1 MIIRKATDGED
12 NYVLSFYYDLID
24 QMRDREYR
32 PSWTKG
38 VYPTLEDI
46 HAAIVKS
53 ELNLAVED
61 GVIAGAFI
69 LNHAQGNGYDRV
81 QWTVNAAP
89 DKVGVVHLLAVH
101 PAIHGKGTGKA
112 LLRRAVEL
120 SRGQGDEVLR
130 LDTLTRNLPGRKLY
144 EGFGFRY
151 CGDYDLTYPTTGTI
165 PFSVFEWKH
174 EH

>member
-1 MIIRKATDGED
+1 M
-12 NYVLSFYYDLID
+12 
-24 QMRDREYR
+24 
-32 PSWTKG
+32 
-38 VYPTLEDI
+38 
-46 HAAIVKS
+46 
-53 ELNLAVED
+53 
-61 GVIAGAFI
+61 IAGAFI

-81 QWTVNAAP
+81 QWSVNAAP

-101 PAIHGKGTGKA
+101 PAIQGKGTGKA

-165 PFSVFEWKH
+165 PFSMFEWKH